1 MIIAMKPTTNPID
14 ILLSHNLWAN
24 HLILAAC
31 AALTPE
37 QFHKR
42 FEIGPGSLHDT
53 MAHLI
58 WAMGRWSD
66 TLAFREMRPPYDG
79 KHQSVDELKRTHDEI
94 AAEIAVSSQ
103 MYPPDAVVSMIRNG
117 KRISYTRAAVL
128 THVTTHGMHHRAQCL
143 NMLRHL
149 GVAPLPPSSVAEWS
163 RMVDFPD

>member
-1 MIIAMKPTTNPID
+1 MKPTSNPID

-24 HLILAAC
+24 HLILQAC
-31 AALTPE
+31 SALKPE
-37 QFHKR
+37 QFHQR

-66 TLAFREMRPPYDG
+66 TLAGREMRPPWDG
-79 KHQSVDELKRTHDEI
+79 KQQSIEELKKLHDEL
-94 AAEIAVSSQ
+94 AAEIAVSAQ
-103 MYPPDAVVSMIRNG
+103 MFPLDGIVNTIRAG
-117 KRISYTRAAVL
+117 KTFQYTRAAVL

-149 GVAPLPPSSVAEWS
+149 GVTPLPPSSIAEWS
-163 RMVDFPD
+163 REVDFSE